1 MSIDWNQ
8 DYRDEDCKG
17 GIGHSWFSIYYQ
29 ARDRGGEGN
38 SWFEV
43 ELTSDYV
50 SGQDS
55 TGITLDT
62 TAPEHP
68 TFILNN
74 GAAST
79 NQQVATAHLAHCDFP
94 VRSGYQIK
102 IWGNVD
108 TSYDPNIKAT
118 EAESQW
124 VAFSPTRMVKLS
136 QYNGDK
142 NLQAKIRDDVWNET
156 AALNV
161 VVTLTGQ
168 PDSPPVTEP
177 TITIGDAPS
186 FTSVPILGQDFEQKW
201 AAEVDSRLPV
211 KTLIAVS
218 GSVALIKTV
227 TITASAQ
234 VSASRFVEFRTQGTR
249 LQASRWNRIIQ
260 EDEEILIQL

>member
-1 MSIDWNQ
+1 MSIDWNE
-8 DYRDEDCKG
+8 DYRDEECKG
-17 GIGHSWFSIYYQ
+17 GLGHSWFSIYYQ
-29 ARDRGGEGN
+29 ARGGEGS

-50 SGQDS
+50 SADN
-55 TGITLDT
+55 TGIILDT
-62 TAPEHP
+62 TAPERP
-68 TFILNN
+68 TFIVNN
-74 GAAST
+74 GGAST
-79 NQQVATAHLAHCDFP
+79 DQQVVTAHLAHCDFP
-94 VRSGYQIK
+94 VRRGYQIK

-142 NLQAKIRDDVWNET
+142 NLKAKIRDDVWNET

-168 PDSPPVTEP
+168 PEPPPETEP

-186 FTSVPILGQDFEQKW
+186 FTTAPILGQEFEQKW

-211 KTLIAVS
+211 KTLTAVS
-218 GSVALIKTV
+218 GSVALIKTLTV
-227 TITASAQ
+227 TTSAQ
-234 VSASRFVEFRTQGTR
+234 VSASRLVEFRTNGTR
-249 LQASRWNRIIQ
+249 LPASRWNRIIK
-260 EDEEILIQL
+260 EDEELLLSL

>member
-1 MSIDWNQ
+1 MSIDWNE
-8 DYRDEDCKG
+8 DYRDEECKG
-17 GIGHSWFSIYYQ
+17 GLGHSWFSIYYQ
-29 ARDRGGEGN
+29 ARGGEGS

-50 SGQDS
+50 SADN
-55 TGITLDT
+55 TGIILDT

-68 TFILNN
+68 TFIVNN
-74 GAAST
+74 GGAST
-79 NQQVATAHLAHCDFP
+79 DQQVVTAHLAHCDFP
-94 VRSGYQIK
+94 VRRGYQIK

-108 TSYDPNIKAT
+108 ASYDPNIKAT

-142 NLQAKIRDDVWNET
+142 NLHAKIRDDVWNET

-168 PDSPPVTEP
+168 PEPPPVTEP

-186 FTSVPILGQDFEQKW
+186 FTSMPILGQDFEQKW
-201 AAEVDSRLPV
+201 AAEVDSRLPIINLLKV
-211 KTLIAVS
+211 A
-218 GSVALIKTV
+218 GSVALVKSVTV
-227 TITASAQ
+227 TASAQ
-234 VSASRFVEFRTQGTR
+234 VSASRLVEFRANGTR
-249 LQASRWNRIIQ
+249 LPASRWNRIIE
-260 EDEEILIQL
+260 EDEELLLSL